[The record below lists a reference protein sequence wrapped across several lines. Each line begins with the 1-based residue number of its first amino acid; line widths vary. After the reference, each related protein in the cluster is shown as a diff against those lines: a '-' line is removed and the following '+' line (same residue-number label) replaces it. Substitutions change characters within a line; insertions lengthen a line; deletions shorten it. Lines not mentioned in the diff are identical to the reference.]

1 EPQLGAMRL
10 LRRLGRR
17 VGRSGRWCGMRAARL
32 RVALLASAL
41 LLLQQFLEPGLLIWS
56 EHFAKS
62 VLGFLHFL
70 SHQTAGALLAFAE
83 DAIDARPLLSGEIQ
97 LALGAAQELKAK
109 SSGGVSGG
117 YGR

>member
-1 EPQLGAMRL
+1 MRL

-17 VGRSGRWCGMRAARL
+17 VGRSGRWCRMRVARL

-62 VLGFLHFL
+62 VLGFLHFFA
-70 SHQTAGALLAFAE
+70 HQAAGALLAFAE
-83 DAIDARPLLSGEIQ
+83 DAIDTCALLGSEIQ
-97 LALGAAQELKAK
+97 LALSAAQELKAK
-109 SSGGVSGG
+109 SPGGIGS
-117 YGR
+117 RLDR